1 MILASRF
8 VFSKDKFSSYIN
20 YIDRSEA
27 IRNSAFDSYSA
38 YVDDYMDNPKKQKP
52 QFNTKSERTSAL
64 FTGTKDRLSPEE
76 KKNLKKQFERAQAA
90 DSPMWQNVLS
100 FDNEFL
106 EQHGIYDSKTG
117 MVDEAKMRGITR
129 LAMKEMLKNEGME
142 ASAVWSASIHFNT
155 DNIHVHIAVVEP
167 SPTRKKKDFFVKE
180 KDSTGEIKSQFK
192 GCLKK
197 GTFKKMKSKVVNNI
211 VDRSDQLKEINEIIR
226 KNILSQKKDNLSY
239 EDAQMKGAFLN
250 IYNKLPSD
258 KRMWFYNMN
267 ALHDVRPDIDAFTKQ
282 YIERYHKDDFEK
294 LKTRLK
300 EEQNFLKSVYGAGKT
315 KLYENYADN
324 KISDLYTRMG
334 NALLTEMRQY
344 DKLIKPDRTK
354 GKHSAQAIQRL
365 REKKHLSR
373 SRSDSLN
380 ELKKAL
386 KKNYTSARS
395 QMEFRKLQQAIEQAG
410 QDYEDR

>member
-1 MILASRF
+1 
-8 VFSKDKFSSYIN
+8 
-20 YIDRSEA
+20 
-27 IRNSAFDSYSA
+27 
-38 YVDDYMDNPKKQKP
+38 MDNPKKQKR
-52 QFNTKSERTSAL
+52 QFNAKSEKTSAL
-64 FTGTKDRLSPEE
+64 FTETKDSLNPEE
-76 KKNLKKQFERAQAA
+76 KKNLKKQFEKAQAA

-100 FDNEFL
+100 FDNQFL

-117 MVDEAKMRGITR
+117 MVDESKMRSITR

-180 KDSTGEIKSQFK
+180 KDGTGEIKTQFK
-192 GCLKK
+192 GGLKK
-197 GTFKKMKSKVVNNI
+197 GTFTKMKSKVVNSI
-211 VDRSDQLKEINEIIR
+211 VDRSDQLKEINDIIR

-282 YIERYHKDDFEK
+282 YINRYHKDDFEK
-294 LKTRLK
+294 LKERLK
-300 EEQNFLKSVYGAGKT
+300 EEQDFLKSAYGSGKT
-315 KLYENYADN
+315 KLYENYAEN

-344 DKLIKPDRTK
+344 DKLIKADQSPHKRS
-354 GKHSAQAIQRL
+354 GMERL
-365 REKKHLSR
+365 RNKKHLSS
-373 SRSDSLN
+373 SRSNSLY

-386 KKNYTSARS
+386 NKNFTSVNN
-395 QMEFRKLQQAIEQAG
+395 QMEFRKLQQSIEQAG
-410 QDYEDR
+410 QEYEDR